1 MSFDP
6 ESFTVHDV
14 SAFPVVR
21 PRNAGMTEGYAP
33 QWVSEME
40 ALLARGEPYVLV
52 LEGVRVD
59 EAHEDRKQR
68 GLWLKKN
75 KQALRKVCKALISVE
90 PDALKRAA
98 FRLQAAGAVRAF
110 GIPMDV
116 VASAAEAMACV
127 RRRLEDHPGG

>member
-1 MSFDP
+1 MSFDS

-14 SAFPVVR
+14 STFPVVR
-21 PRNAGMTEGYAP
+21 ARSAGMTEGYAP
-33 QWVSEME
+33 QWVREME
-40 ALLARGEPYVLV
+40 ALLVRGEPYVLMV
-52 LEGVRVD
+52 EGGRVD

-75 KQALRKVCKALISVE
+75 KQALQKVCRALIAIE

-98 FRLQAAGAVRAF
+98 FRLQAVGAVKAF

-116 VASAAEAMACV
+116 VPSATEAAACA
-127 RRRLEDHPGG
+127 RRRLEDRAEG

>member
-1 MSFDP
+1 MTSGAQTMSFDP

-52 LEGVRVD
+52 LEGVR
-59 EAHEDRKQR
+59 ATRPTR
-68 GLWLKKN
+68 T
-75 KQALRKVCKALISVE
+75 ASS
-90 PDALKRAA
+90 
-98 FRLQAAGAVRAF
+98 AGS
-110 GIPMDV
+110 G
-116 VASAAEAMACV
+116 
-127 RRRLEDHPGG
+127 